1 MRRSNRSSEGGQ
13 DAWPIAIFPCLK
25 RFRAKWTPAR
35 VKKTRQNKNPEPRF
49 DSIETGKALVSRR
62 QVSHREFDLTVRKLP
77 PILDNRQVS
86 GLRTLIK
93 DFTSFQTRR
102 INRQREYPGPPI
114 VRHPVC

>member
-1 MRRSNRSSEGGQ
+1 MLVE
-13 DAWPIAIFPCLK
+13 
-25 RFRAKWTPAR
+25 RFRAKWLPVR
-35 VKKTRQNKNPEPRF
+35 VTKTHQVKNLEPRF
-49 DSIETGKALVSRR
+49 DFIETGKALVSRR
-62 QVSHREFDLTVRKLP
+62 QVSHREFDLAVRKLP